1 MHRHTAHTDSVRP
14 GAEPVKAGG
23 AVSESAPASGA
34 EGYEAVQRLLQQA
47 VTQGGL
53 PGILAEVCDGD
64 RQWFGSAGVADTR
77 TGRKRSQQ
85 DRFRIG
91 SISKTF
97 VATVVMQLA
106 AEGRLSLDDTAEQW
120 LPGVVHGHHHDGA
133 RVNIRML
140 LNHTSGIFNY
150 TDDQEALN
158 RYETH
163 PPESLVQIAMS
174 HPPTFTPGSGWAY
187 SNTNYVLAGM
197 IIEGATGRALAE
209 EITER
214 ISRPLGLAGTYL
226 PHGSDPTIHGPH
238 SRHYTKLFQT
248 DPDAPVHDATELDSS
263 MFWAAGGMISTAGD
277 LNRFFG
283 ALLGGRI
290 LPPDQQ
296 RDMFTTVPTRDWIS
310 NAAYGLGVSSVR
322 LPCGETVWGMGGAL
336 FGSWS
341 YAYGARDGE
350 QMVTTNVNG
359 DWINGGWDDPIG
371 IFTDLLEAKFCRRS
385 DPAPSGTPA

>member
-1 MHRHTAHTDSVRP
+1 MHRHTAHTDSDRP
-14 GAEPVKAGG
+14 GTEPIEAAGG
-23 AVSESAPASGA
+23 VSESAPAPRA
-34 EGYEAVQRLLQQA
+34 ENHEAIQRLLRQA
-47 VTQGGL
+47 VTRGGL
-53 PGILAEVCDGD
+53 PGILAEVRDGD
-64 RQWFGSAGVADTR
+64 RQWFGTAGVADTR
-77 TGRKRSQQ
+77 TGRKRSLQ

-97 VATVVMQLA
+97 VATVVLRLA
-106 AEGRLSLDDTAEQW
+106 AEGRLSLDDTVEQW
-120 LPGVVHGHHHDGA
+120 LPGLVHGHHHDGA

-158 RYETH
+158 RHETH
-163 PPESLVQIAMS
+163 TPESSVRIAVS
-174 HPPTFTPGSGWAY
+174 HPPAFTPGSGWAY
-187 SNTNYVLAGM
+187 SNTNYVLAGL
-197 IIEGATGRALAE
+197 IIERATGRTLAE

-214 ISRPLGLAGTYL
+214 ISGPLGLTGTYL

-238 SRHYTKLFQT
+238 SRHYTKLFRT
-248 DPDAPVHDATELDSS
+248 DPGAPVHDATELDSS

-290 LPPDQQ
+290 LPP
-296 RDMFTTVPTRDWIS
+296 REHHDMFTTVPTRDWIS
-310 NAAYGLGVSSVR
+310 HAAYGLGVSSVR
-322 LPCGETVWGMGGAL
+322 LPCGKTVWGMGGAL

-341 YAYGARDGE
+341 YSYGARGGE

-359 DWINGGWDDPIG
+359 DWSEGGWDDPIG
-371 IFTDLLEAKFCRRS
+371 IFTDLLQARFCRRS
-385 DPAPSGTPA
+385 GT

>member
-1 MHRHTAHTDSVRP
+1 MHQHTARTDSGRP
-14 GAEPVKAGG
+14 GAEPAEG
-23 AVSESAPASGA
+23 GA
-34 EGYEAVQRLLQQA
+34 EGYEAVQRLLRQA
-47 VTQGGL
+47 VIQGGL
-53 PGILAEVCDGD
+53 PGILAEVRDGD
-64 RQWFGSAGVADTR
+64 RRWFGTAGVADTR
-77 TGRKRSQQ
+77 TGRKRSPQ

-91 SISKTF
+91 SITKTF
-97 VATVVMQLA
+97 VATVVLQLA

-133 RVNIRML
+133 GVDIRML

-150 TDDQEALN
+150 TDDQQALN
-158 RYETH
+158 RYEAH

-174 HPPTFTPGSGWAY
+174 HPPAFTPGSGWAY

-197 IIEGATGRALAE
+197 IVERATGRALAE

-214 ISRPLGLAGTYL
+214 ISRPFGLAGTYL
-226 PHGSDPTIHGPH
+226 PHGSDPTIRGPH
-238 SRHYTKLFQT
+238 SRHYTKLFRT
-248 DPDAPVHDATELDSS
+248 DLGAPVHDATELDPS

-290 LPPDQQ
+290 LPPDRQ

-310 NAAYGLGVSSVR
+310 NAAYGLGVSSVG
-322 LPCGETVWGMGGAL
+322 LPCGETLWGMGGAL

-341 YAYGARDGE
+341 YAYGARDGH
-350 QMVTTNVNG
+350 QMVTANVNG
-359 DWINGGWDDPIG
+359 DWSNGGWDDPIG
-371 IFTDLLEAKFCRRS
+371 IFTDLLQAKFCRRT
-385 DPAPSGTPA
+385 DT

>member
-1 MHRHTAHTDSVRP
+1 MHQHTAHTDNGRP
-14 GAEPVKAGG
+14 GAEPAKAWT
-23 AVSESAPASGA
+23 AVSESATASWA

-53 PGILAEVCDGD
+53 PGILAEVYDGD
-64 RQWFGSAGVADTR
+64 RQWFGTAGVADTR
-77 TGRKRSQQ
+77 TGRKRAQQ

-97 VATVVMQLA
+97 VAAVVMQLA

-174 HPPTFTPGSGWAY
+174 HPPTFTPASGWAY

-197 IIEGATGRALAE
+197 IIERATGRALAE

-248 DPDAPVHDATELDSS
+248 DPGAPVHDATELDSS

-277 LNRFFG
+277 LNRFFR
-283 ALLGGRI
+283 ALLEGRI

-296 RDMFTTVPTRDWIS
+296 RDMFTTVPTRDWIP

-322 LPCGETVWGMGGAL
+322 LPCGKTVWGMGGAL

-341 YAYGARDGE
+341 YAYGARDGK
-350 QMVTTNVNG
+350 QMVITNVNG
-359 DWINGGWDDPIG
+359 DWSSGAWDDPIE
-371 IFTDLLEAKFCRRS
+371 IFTDLLQARFCRRS
-385 DPAPSGTPA
+385 DT

>member
-1 MHRHTAHTDSVRP
+1 MHRHTAHTDSGGP
-14 GAEPVKAGG
+14 GTEPVKAVG
-23 AVSESAPASGA
+23 AKSGSAPASGA
-34 EGYEAVQRLLQQA
+34 AGHEAIQRLLQQA
-47 VTQGGL
+47 VTHGGL
-53 PGILAEVCDGD
+53 PGILAEVYDGD
-64 RQWFGSAGVADTR
+64 RQWFGTAGVADTR

-97 VATVVMQLA
+97 VATIVMQLA

-120 LPGVVHGHHHDGA
+120 LPGVVRGHQHDGA
-133 RVNIRML
+133 RVSIRML

-158 RYETH
+158 RHETH

-174 HPPTFTPGSGWAY
+174 HPPTFTPGSDWAY

-197 IIEGATGRALAE
+197 IIERVTGRALSE

-238 SRHYTKLFQT
+238 ARHYTKLFET
-248 DPDAPVHDATELDSS
+248 DPGAPVHDATEFDSS

-350 QMVTTNVNG
+350 QMLTTNVNG
-359 DWINGGWDDPIG
+359 DWSEGSWDDPIG
-371 IFTDLLEAKFCRRS
+371 IFTDLLQAKFCHRS
-385 DPAPSGTPA
+385 DT

>member
-1 MHRHTAHTDSVRP
+1 MHRHTARTDGSGP
-14 GAEPVKAGG
+14 DAEPAMDVG
-23 AVSESAPASGA
+23 AVSEAAPASEA
-34 EGYEAVQRLLQQA
+34 EGYEAIQSLLRQA
-47 VTQGGL
+47 VTRGGL
-53 PGILAEVCDGD
+53 PGILAEVRDGD
-64 RQWFGSAGVADTR
+64 RQWFGTAGVADTR
-77 TGRKRSQQ
+77 TGRTRSRQ

-97 VATVVMQLA
+97 VATVVLQLA
-106 AEGRLSLDDTAEQW
+106 AEGRLSLDDTVERW
-120 LPGVVHGHHHDGA
+120 LPGAVHGRHHDGA
-133 RVNIRML
+133 GVGIRML

-158 RYETH
+158 RSETH
-163 PPESLVQIAMS
+163 TPESLVRIAAS

-197 IIEGATGRALAE
+197 IVERATGRALAE

-214 ISRPLGLAGTYL
+214 IARPLGLAGTYL
-226 PHGSDPTIHGPH
+226 PRGSDPTIHGPH
-238 SRHYTKLFQT
+238 SRHYTKLFRT
-248 DPDAPVHDATELDSS
+248 DPGAPVHDATEFDAS

-290 LPPDQQ
+290 LPADRQ
-296 RDMFTTVPTRDWIS
+296 REMFGTVPTRDWIS
-310 NAAYGLGVSSVR
+310 DSAYGLGVSSVR

-341 YAYGARDGE
+341 YTYGARDGE

-359 DWINGGWDDPIG
+359 DWSDDGWDDPIG
-371 IFTDLLEAKFCRRS
+371 IFTDLLRAQFCRRLH
-385 DPAPSGTPA
+385 T